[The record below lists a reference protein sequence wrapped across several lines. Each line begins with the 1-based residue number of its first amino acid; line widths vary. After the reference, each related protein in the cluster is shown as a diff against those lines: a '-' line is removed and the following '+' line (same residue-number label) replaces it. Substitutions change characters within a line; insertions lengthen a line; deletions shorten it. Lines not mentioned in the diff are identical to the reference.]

1 MNTLKTALLTF
12 GLMATAVS
20 FSQEKQT
27 EKVLENS
34 PKMKT
39 DQRKIG
45 VEEKSARQTER
56 LAEQLLLTPEQKIK
70 VQELNLTTNKK
81 DEQVR
86 LVAEQTPEQ
95 KKEAMQKNNNA
106 KREQMKIILTT
117 EQYEKYLAIET
128 RTQHR
133 EEYSKQAPPPAPAQK
148 AVESEK

>member
-12 GLMATAVS
+12 GLMSTAVS

-27 EKVLENS
+27 EKVLENA
-34 PKMKT
+34 PQIKT

-70 VQELNLTTNKK
+70 VQELNLAANKK

-86 LVAEQTPEQ
+86 LVSEKTPDQ
-95 KKEAMQKNNNA
+95 KKEAMQENNNA
-106 KREQMKIILTT
+106 KREQMKIILTP
-117 EQYEKYLAIET
+117 EQYEKYVAIET

-133 EEYSKQAPPPAPAQK
+133 EEYSKQAPPAPAQK